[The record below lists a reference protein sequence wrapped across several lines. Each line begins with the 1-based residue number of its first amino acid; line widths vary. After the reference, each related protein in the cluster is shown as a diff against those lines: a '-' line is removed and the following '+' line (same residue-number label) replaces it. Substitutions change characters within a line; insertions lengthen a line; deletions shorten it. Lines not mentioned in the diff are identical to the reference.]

1 MQAPAQVT
9 QETTEGKRMHPLERK
24 QLRKFR
30 HNCRKVDAKI
40 ESVIRTSASSP
51 IKVRDH
57 KLDADQVYKAAR
69 TDMDMRIK
77 LTDMWHAGNVQA
89 GKRRRR
95 LNDWE
100 LATDPAGPVD
110 AWQEDS
116 KGRPKTGGKRAVGKC
131 DVDAVTSL
139 NKQKRGY

>member
-1 MQAPAQVT
+1 MN
-9 QETTEGKRMHPLERK
+9 GLERK

-30 HNCRKVDAKI
+30 HNCRKADAQI
-40 ESVIRTSASSP
+40 EAVIRSSASSP

-57 KLDADQVYKAAR
+57 KLDADRMHTAAVA
-69 TDMDMRIK
+69 DMGIRIK
-77 LTDMWHAGNVQA
+77 LTDMARAGNTQA
-89 GKRRRR
+89 AKRRRE
-95 LNDWE
+95 LNNWE

-116 KGRPKTGGKRAVGKC
+116 EHKPKTGGRRAVGKC
-131 DVDAVTSL
+131 DVDAVQSL

>member
-30 HNCRKVDAKI
+30 HNCRKADAKI

>member
-1 MQAPAQVT
+1 
-9 QETTEGKRMHPLERK
+9 MHPLERK

-30 HNCRKVDAKI
+30 HNCRKADAKI
-40 ESVIRTSASSP
+40 EAVIRTSASSP
-51 IKVRDH
+51 IKVRDR

-69 TDMDMRIK
+69 ADMDLRVK
-77 LTDMWHAGNVQA
+77 LTDMARSGNTQA
-89 GKRRRR
+89 AKRRRE
-95 LNDWE
+95 LNNWE

>member
-1 MQAPAQVT
+1 MN
-9 QETTEGKRMHPLERK
+9 GLERK

-30 HNCRKVDAKI
+30 HNCRKADATI
-40 ESVIRTSASSP
+40 EAVIRSSASSP

-57 KLDADQVYKAAR
+57 KLDADRLHTAAV
-69 TDMDMRIK
+69 TDMGIRVK
-77 LTDMWHAGNVQA
+77 LTNMWHSGNVQA
-89 GKRRRR
+89 GKRRRA

-116 KGRPKTGGKRAVGKC
+116 QHRPKTGGRRAVGKC
-131 DVDAVTSL
+131 DVDAVKSL